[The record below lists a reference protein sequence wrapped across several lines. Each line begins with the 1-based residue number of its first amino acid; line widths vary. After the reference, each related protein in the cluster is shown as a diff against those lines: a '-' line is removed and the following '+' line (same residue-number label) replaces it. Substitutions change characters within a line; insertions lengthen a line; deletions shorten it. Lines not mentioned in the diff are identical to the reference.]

1 MSGDAIEN
9 ELTLSYDELRELPSR
24 TAPRILE
31 CFGNGRTVNREQLG
45 YEVEGGNWG
54 FSAFSQGE
62 WDYVPIREILDRVQP
77 TSEAVQLLFWSGVD
91 GPDTGRP
98 IAMEAVLE
106 RPDDIGLAFGL
117 NGLIPLP
124 ADHGGPVRALVP
136 GWGGAAS
143 VKWLTEIRIASH
155 RFWTRM
161 HTREEA
167 LIGEQYPREEFDE
180 NADEFLGAAPEDIQ
194 GEGGT
199 WQNTKSFLAFPYTY
213 EVSEPPGRYILAQ
226 GEVPKLPAGQHTMR
240 GYANSP
246 VGIAKVEYSV
256 DDGNTWQEATLV
268 EPTDLPYSRV
278 RFEFP
283 WEATP
288 GIARARH
295 ARDRQGG
302 KRAAG
307 ARSAQ
312 PARNPLQR
320 DPQVPGRGHVA
331 LRRHS
336 FPARPGRSRLAAAC
350 GLLAL
355 ILLTSAACGGGD
367 DGATA
372 QTQEEQVA
380 AGQDVYAA
388 ECAKCHGEQ
397 GEGGTGPVLI
407 GGSRRIA
414 SYGDTDRLYD
424 YVSRTMPFDDAG
436 SLSEQEYWDSI
447 AYLLDANELLPAEAV
462 LGPDSE
468 TITLER

>member
-1 MSGDAIEN
+1 MSGDAIEK
-9 ELTLSYDELRELPSR
+9 ELTLSFDELRALPTR
-24 TAPRILE
+24 TAPRVLE

-167 LIGEQYPREEFDE
+167 LIGPQWPREQFDE
-180 NADEFLGAAPEDIQ
+180 NADEFLGATPEDIQ
-194 GEGGT
+194 GQGGT

-213 EVSEPPGRYILAQ
+213 EVSEPPGRYILAK

-246 VGIAKVEYSV
+246 VGIGKVEYSV

-268 EPTDLPYSRV
+268 EPTDLPYSRI

-283 WEATP
+283 WEATSGTHVLATRATDKEGNVQP
-288 GIARARH
+288 ERVPRNQLGILCNAIPKFR
-295 ARDRQGG
+295 
-302 KRAAG
+302 
-307 ARSAQ
+307 
-312 PARNPLQR
+312 
-320 DPQVPGRGHVA
+320 VEV
-331 LRRHS
+331 
-336 FPARPGRSRLAAAC
+336 
-350 GLLAL
+350 
-355 ILLTSAACGGGD
+355 T
-367 DGATA
+367 
-372 QTQEEQVA
+372 
-380 AGQDVYAA
+380 
-388 ECAKCHGEQ
+388 
-397 GEGGTGPVLI
+397 
-407 GGSRRIA
+407 
-414 SYGDTDRLYD
+414 
-424 YVSRTMPFDDAG
+424 
-436 SLSEQEYWDSI
+436 
-447 AYLLDANELLPAEAV
+447 
-462 LGPDSE
+462 
-468 TITLER
+468 